1 MTGLRW
7 FAALF
12 SAVSTLQTD
21 EFAADRHRRLAAAR
35 MHSAV
40 GRKVIASADTMDRSE
55 GPPADT
61 VDALRSLM
69 SEVARR
75 ADR

>member
-12 SAVSTLQTD
+12 SAVTTLQAD
-21 EFAADRHRRLAAAR
+21 EFAADRHRRVAAAR
-35 MHSAV
+35 LHSAV
-40 GRKVIASADTMDRSE
+40 GRRVIASADTIDPCE
-55 GPPADT
+55 APPADT
-61 VDALRSLM
+61 VDGLRSLM
-69 SEVARR
+69 TEVARR